1 LTYITDA
8 RIIAPASGCLSAEAV
23 RVVPVRKLYFESLN
37 KTLGPCG
44 RRDDAAMRQVTT
56 EAKTQA
62 GLGFREPLRYQV
74 AGKSTKQTK

>member
-1 LTYITDA
+1 
-8 RIIAPASGCLSAEAV
+8 
-23 RVVPVRKLYFESLN
+23 
-37 KTLGPCG
+37 
-44 RRDDAAMRQVTT
+44 MRQVTT